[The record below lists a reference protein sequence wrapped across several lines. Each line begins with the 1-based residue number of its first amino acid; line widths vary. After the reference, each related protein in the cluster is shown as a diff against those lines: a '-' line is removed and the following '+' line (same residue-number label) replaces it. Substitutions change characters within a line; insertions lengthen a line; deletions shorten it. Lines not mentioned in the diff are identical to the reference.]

1 MNSKRSYLDTL
12 NAGRQRRPHTSL
24 EELNRSLET
33 LEQRLERTRTDTPE
47 RPDPRRPTAEP
58 RYAAAQPYGSPRWYE
73 DPYTTQREQNRGQH
87 NPAPA
92 DFGPNYQAIARDI
105 DRVRGQEDGVA
116 MVGKIAVELRGLREE
131 LRHQMTAGLQ
141 REFDALR
148 QDIDRAMQASSRH
161 GAPADKS
168 SAELGLEFERL
179 SGAIHTLAEKSDD
192 RSVNLLRLELEQV
205 KAALDTLAREES
217 VQAVDQSVRAVDR
230 RWDDFDRRWSAF
242 EDRVDADQRQRAE
255 DPSLSVLT
263 DRLEQISSAVNN
275 LPQSLSLAS
284 LEEKVRT
291 LAGAV
296 DRFASQQTMRGG
308 ETLAMIDER
317 LDEISRAIVASTVA
331 AQANAFDPETFGR
344 IEKRIASLAQQ
355 IEEVA
360 QSRPGAEVIDRLNL
374 LSSRVDELAGRT
386 NLPEQAMERLGK
398 QIALITDRIDHAPA
412 MPDADHIFQ
421 GLEQRFDALSSLLE
435 RRQGDAIE
443 QGNML
448 FRDLE
453 RRLDEVADRLDQR
466 VRQDDGAGIMEAID
480 ARFTALAKHI
490 ETRAPD
496 PASDMAI
503 RGLESRLEDI
513 SSRLEMSAAQVAGI
527 DPALIRSLETQVT
540 ALSAHLSKPS
550 APLPEFED
558 ISPRLNEIE
567 KSLAGTRDSILSVA
581 REAAE
586 NAVRSLAESGS
597 STAASNAAA
606 VGGLAQD
613 LKTLEALTRR
623 SDERNSRTFE
633 AIHDTLLKI
642 VDRLGSLEADEPS
655 EAVRELVD
663 PQPGARRA
671 ARAGKIAVQDAPSMD
686 IDQPLPLTG
695 DMADLDA
702 RAASILRNEP
712 VSKSEPVAR
721 GDQVTRGELSPRTPA
736 EAAAA
741 AAMAALGSDAIGE
754 KTGKA
759 GRKTSM
765 FSGLARA
772 FKGKKDE
779 DTAPPADSTPAG
791 DVPTVDIDEPL
802 DPKAANRP
810 LEPGSGAPDLNAIM
824 KRVRDERGGQPAKR
838 SETDA
843 AKSDFIAA
851 ARRAAQAAA
860 AEADALKR
868 QSTVTGPVKALRI
881 GDLLKARRKPILMAA
896 AAIMMALAG
905 LQLGKAFFS
914 DPAPVASNDVAPIVS
929 TQTVDTA
936 SLNAGVPKADTNAA
950 KPESAPEH
958 VVRQAE
964 PLKDDPAPQA
974 AVQPSSPELP
984 AAAVPAEP
992 ASAPMALAAPS
1003 QPAPAP
1009 QASAKPSEPAAP
1021 AANAPAMDTD
1031 ADSQPVPGA
1040 PAAGAPTD
1048 GASSASTPATTSADT
1063 TGTVPPAGSQPANSA
1078 ARIDV
1083 PTEIGPVA
1091 LRDAAVGGDAKALF
1105 EIGSRYAESRGVK
1118 EDMAAAA
1125 KWYEKSAELGF
1136 APAEY
1141 RIGNFY
1147 EKGIGVA
1154 RDIKK
1159 AKTYYQLAAEQ
1170 GNASAMHNLA
1180 VLFAMAADGVTDNES
1195 AAHWFQEAADLGVK
1209 DSQFNLGILSAKGVG
1224 MKQNLEESYKWFA
1237 LVAKTGDKDA
1247 AAKRDEIA
1255 NALRPEQLERARAA
1269 TELWKA
1275 KPLNATANSADVPE
1289 SWQDSTPQT
1298 TASIDMTKAVKN
1310 IQLILNKNG
1319 YDAGG
1324 ADGVM
1329 GDKTKNAIM
1338 AFQTDN
1344 KMKPTGEIDAPLVK
1358 ALLAKK

>member
-12 NAGRQRRPHTSL
+12 NAGRQRRPHASL

-33 LEQRLERTRTDTPE
+33 LEQRLDRTRADMPD
-47 RPDPRRPTAEP
+47 RPDLRRPPVEP
-58 RYAAAQPYGSPRWYE
+58 RYPSTQPYGQPRWYE
-73 DPYTTQREQNRGQH
+73 DTYASQRPLDRPQQNPAAQNPGSQYQRPQPRAPQ

-92 DFGPNYQAIARDI
+92 APAFDQGYQAIARDI
-105 DRVRGQEDGVA
+105 DRVRGQEDSVA

-141 REFDALR
+141 REFEAFR
-148 QDIDRAMQASSRH
+148 QDIDRAMQG
-161 GAPADKS
+161 GANGLPDKS

-179 SGAIHTLAEKSDD
+179 SGAIQTLAEKSDD

-205 KAALDTLAREES
+205 KGALDTLAREES
-217 VQAVDQSVRAVDR
+217 VQKVDR

-242 EDRVDADQRQRAE
+242 EDRVDADQRKRAE
-255 DPSLSVLT
+255 GPSLSVLT

-275 LPQSLSLAS
+275 LPESLSLRS

-344 IEKRIASLAQQ
+344 IEKRMASLAAQ

-360 QSRPGAEVIDRLNL
+360 QSRPGAEVIDHLNL
-374 LSSRVDELAGRT
+374 LTSRVDQLAGRAD
-386 NLPEQAMERLGK
+386 LPEQAMERLGK
-398 QIALITDRIDHAPA
+398 QIALITDKMDRAQA

-421 GLEQRFDALSSLLE
+421 GLEQRFEALSMLIE
-435 RRQGDAIE
+435 RRQGDAME

-466 VRQDDGAGIMEAID
+466 MRQDESAGIMEVID
-480 ARFTALAKHI
+480 ARFTALAKRI
-490 ETRAPD
+490 ETRTPD
-496 PASDMAI
+496 PANDAAI

-513 SSRLEMSAAQVAGI
+513 SSRLEMSAQQVAGI
-527 DPALIRSLETQVT
+527 DPALIRSLEAQV
-540 ALSAHLSKPS
+540 AGLSAHLSKPGT
-550 APLPEFED
+550 PLPEFED

-567 KSLAGTRDSILSVA
+567 KSLAGTRDSILTVA

-586 NAVRSLAESGS
+586 SAVRSLAESTS
-597 STAASNAAA
+597 STAQSNATA
-606 VGGLAQD
+606 VAGLAQD

-642 VDRLGSLEADEPS
+642 VDRLGSLESDETS
-655 EAVRELVD
+655 EAVSELVD
-663 PQPGARRA
+663 PQPAGKRGGRG
-671 ARAGKIAVQDAPSMD
+671 GKIAVQDAPSMD

-695 DMADLDA
+695 DMAGLEGRSAAIMRDEPDA
-702 RAASILRNEP
+702 
-712 VSKSEPVAR
+712 
-721 GDQVTRGELSPRTPA
+721 PRTPA

-741 AAMAALGSDAIGE
+741 AAMAALGPDAIGDKSE
-754 KTGKA
+754 TA
-759 GRKTSM
+759 GRRRSM

-772 FKGKKDE
+772 FKGKKDA
-779 DTAPPADSTPAG
+779 DTQPLAGSAPVG
-791 DVPTVDIDEPL
+791 DVPSVDIDEPL

-824 KRVRDERGGQPAKR
+824 KRVRDERGGQPVKR
-838 SETDA
+838 NESDA

-860 AEADALKR
+860 AEADTLKR
-868 QSTVTGPVKALRI
+868 QSTLTGPVKALRI

-905 LQLGKAFFS
+905 LQLGKAFLS
-914 DPAPVASNDVAPIVS
+914 DPVETANNQPAPVVS
-929 TQTVDTA
+929 PQTVDTETA
-936 SLNAGVPKADTNAA
+936 QD
-950 KPESAPEH
+950 ESGPARP
-958 VVRQAE
+958 VRQAE
-964 PLKDDPAPQA
+964 PVKDA
-974 AVQPSSPELP
+974 ALAASTSSSPEN
-984 AAAVPAEP
+984 AAAMPAEP
-992 ASAPMALAAPS
+992 APAPVALAAPAAPV
-1003 QPAPAP
+1003 PAPM
-1009 QASAKPSEPAAP
+1009 ASATPPEPAAAAVSAADTDGDTQPMAKDPMTASP
-1021 AANAPAMDTD
+1021 AAE
-1031 ADSQPVPGA
+1031 GA
-1040 PAAGAPTD
+1040 A
-1048 GASSASTPATTSADT
+1048 ASTPTATSVDA
-1063 TGTVPPAGSQPANSA
+1063 TGAVPPAGSQA
-1078 ARIDV
+1078 AAAKFDI
-1083 PTEIGPVA
+1083 PSEIGPVA
-1091 LRDAAVGGDAKALF
+1091 LHDAAAGGDAKALF

-1118 EDMAAAA
+1118 EDMKAAA
-1125 KWYEKSAELGF
+1125 KWYEQSAELGF

-1195 AAHWFQEAADLGVK
+1195 ATHWFQEAADLGVK
-1209 DSQFNLGILSAKGVG
+1209 DSQFNLGILAAKGVG

-1275 KPLNATANSADVPE
+1275 KPLNAAANSADVPE

-1298 TASIDMTKAVKN
+1298 TAGIDMKKAVKN

-1329 GDKTKNAIM
+1329 GGKTKTAIM

-1358 ALLAKK
+1358 ALLAHK

>member
-12 NAGRQRRPHTSL
+12 NAGRQRRPHASL

-33 LEQRLERTRTDTPE
+33 LEQRLDRTRADMPD
-47 RPDPRRPTAEP
+47 RPDLRRPPAEP
-58 RYAAAQPYGSPRWYE
+58 RYPSTQPYGQPRWYE
-73 DPYTTQREQNRGQH
+73 DPYSAQRPLDRPPQ
-87 NPAPA
+87 NPAAQYPGAQNQRPQTRAPQNPTPA
-92 DFGPNYQAIARDI
+92 AAPAFGQNYQAIARDI
-105 DRVRGQEDGVA
+105 DRVRGQEDSVA

-141 REFDALR
+141 REFEAFR
-148 QDIDRAMQASSRH
+148 QDIDRAMQANSQR
-161 GAPADKS
+161 GANGTPDKS

-179 SGAIHTLAEKSDD
+179 SGAIQSLAEKSDD

-205 KAALDTLAREES
+205 KGALDTLAREES
-217 VQAVDQSVRAVDR
+217 VQKVDR

-242 EDRVDADQRQRAE
+242 EDRVDADQRKRAE
-255 DPSLSVLT
+255 GPSLSVLT
-263 DRLEQISSAVNN
+263 DRLEQISNAVNN
-275 LPQSLSLAS
+275 LPESLSLRS

-296 DRFASQQTMRGG
+296 DRFAGQQTARGG

-344 IEKRIASLAQQ
+344 IEKRIASLAVQ

-360 QSRPGAEVIDRLNL
+360 QSRPGAEVLDHLNL
-374 LSSRVDELAGRT
+374 LTSRVDQLAGRAD
-386 NLPEQAMERLGK
+386 LPEQAMERLGK
-398 QIALITDRIDHAPA
+398 QIASITEKMDRAPA
-412 MPDADHIFQ
+412 MPDADQIFQ
-421 GLEQRFDALSSLLE
+421 GLEQRFDALSMLLE

-466 VRQDDGAGIMEAID
+466 MRQDESAGIMEAID
-480 ARFTALAKHI
+480 ARFTALAKRI
-490 ETRAPD
+490 ETRTPD
-496 PASDMAI
+496 PANEMAI

-513 SSRLEMSAAQVAGI
+513 SSRLESSAQQVAGI
-527 DPALIRSLETQVT
+527 DPALIRSLEAQV
-540 ALSAHLSKPS
+540 AGLSAHLSRPGT
-550 APLPEFED
+550 PLPEFED

-586 NAVRSLAESGS
+586 SAVKSLAESTS
-597 STAASNAAA
+597 STAQTNATA
-606 VGGLAQD
+606 VAGLAQD

-642 VDRLGSLEADEPS
+642 VDRLGSLEAGETS
-655 EAVRELVD
+655 EAMSELVD
-663 PQPGARRA
+663 PQPASKRGRG
-671 ARAGKIAVQDAPSMD
+671 GKIAVQDAPSMD
-686 IDQPLPLTG
+686 IDQPHPLTG
-695 DMADLDA
+695 DMASLEG
-702 RAASILRNEP
+702 RAAAIMRDEP
-712 VSKSEPVAR
+712 SA
-721 GDQVTRGELSPRTPA
+721 PRTPA

-741 AAMAALGSDAIGE
+741 AAMAALGPDAIGDKSE
-754 KTGKA
+754 AA
-759 GRKTSM
+759 GRKKSM

-772 FKGKKDE
+772 FKGKKE
-779 DTAPPADSTPAG
+779 ADTQPLAGSAPVA
-791 DVPTVDIDEPL
+791 DVPSVDIDEPL

-824 KRVRDERGGQPAKR
+824 KRVRDERGGQPVR
-838 SETDA
+838 RNESDA

-860 AEADALKR
+860 AEADTLKR
-868 QSTVTGPVKALRI
+868 QSTMTGPVKALRI

-905 LQLGKAFFS
+905 LQLGKAFLA
-914 DPAPVASNDVAPIVS
+914 DPVETANNQPAPVVS
-929 TQTVDTA
+929 TQAIDTA
-936 SLNAGVPKADTNAA
+936 SLNAAAAPQADTQKADTDTAQAENAPA
-950 KPESAPEH
+950 RP
-958 VVRQAE
+958 VRQAE
-964 PLKDDPAPQA
+964 PVKDPAPA
-974 AVQPSSPELP
+974 ASIPSGPE
-984 AAAVPAEP
+984 AAAMPAEP
-992 ASAPMALAAPS
+992 TPAPMALAAPAM
-1003 QPAPAP
+1003 PAPTP
-1009 QASAKPSEPAAP
+1009 MASATPSEPAAAASTATDTDGDTQP
-1021 AANAPAMDTD
+1021 VAKEAASPAAEGAAANAPA
-1031 ADSQPVPGA
+1031 A
-1040 PAAGAPTD
+1040 
-1048 GASSASTPATTSADT
+1048 TSADT
-1063 TGTVPPAGSQPANSA
+1063 TGAVPPAASQTA
-1078 ARIDV
+1078 AAKFDI
-1083 PTEIGPVA
+1083 PSEIGPVA
-1091 LRDAAVGGDAKALF
+1091 LRDAAAGGDAKALF

-1118 EDMAAAA
+1118 EDMKAAA
-1125 KWYEKSAELGF
+1125 KWYEQSAELGF

-1195 AAHWFQEAADLGVK
+1195 ATHWFQEAADLGVK
-1209 DSQFNLGILSAKGVG
+1209 DSQFNLGILAAKGVG

-1275 KPLNATANSADVPE
+1275 KPLNAAANSADVPE
-1289 SWQDSTPQT
+1289 SWQDSAPQT
-1298 TASIDMTKAVKN
+1298 TAGIDMKKAVKN

-1329 GDKTKNAIM
+1329 GGKTKNAIM

-1344 KMKPTGEIDAPLVK
+1344 KMKPTGEVDAPLVK